1 MSVRVM
7 GIVGLAVLLFAWA
20 GPLPHL
26 VAESFTAHM
35 WLHMLVVG
43 VAAPLIAA
51 GLASRL
57 AIPST
62 LALPIVISLL
72 DFVVVWGWHAPALHH
87 ASRTDPLVLVAEQAS
102 FLAISFLVWLVA
114 LGGQNTEPLPSRSRG
129 GVGGGGPSVIAAPP
143 LPSIPSLKEGR
154 DRAAR
159 MSGLATVSGNA
170 ALGGAMALF
179 FTSMHMTLL
188 GALLSLSPRP
198 LYEGHHHDD
207 GWLGLSPL
215 ADQQLGGVVMLAIG
229 GVVYLCG
236 GLVLMAR
243 VLRRAGV

>member
-7 GIVGLAVLLFAWA
+7 GIVGVAVLLFAWA
-20 GPLPHL
+20 GPLPRL
-26 VAESFTAHM
+26 VAQSFAAHM

-43 VAAPLIAA
+43 VAVPLIAA
-51 GLASRL
+51 ALAPRL
-57 AIPST
+57 AVTSA
-62 LALPIVISLL
+62 LALPIVVSLL

-87 ASRTDPLVLVAEQAS
+87 ASRTEPLVLVAEQAS
-102 FLAISFLVWLVA
+102 FFTISLLVWLVA
-114 LGGQNTEPLPSRSRG
+114 L
-129 GVGGGGPSVIAAPP
+129 A
-143 LPSIPSLKEGR
+143 GR
-154 DRAAR
+154 DR
-159 MSGLATVSGNA
+159 GNA

-188 GALLSLSPRP
+188 GALLGLAPRP
-198 LYEGHHHDD
+198 LYEGHHGHD

-236 GLVLMAR
+236 GLILMAR
-243 VLRRAGV
+243 VLRRVPA